1 MDWLTFLSK
10 LAEHLAWPI
19 TTLVVVLS
27 FKDTIQKKI
36 KDLVFAKAGSIEAEF
51 EKGLTKVGSD
61 LEKQEPFLAPRTA
74 ILNAYEELEEA
85 TKSVNLNTEEA
96 LKDAISQLE
105 KLRNLIVN
113 TNVDTEPS
121 SETALTYVSLARQAR
136 AGVESLTKREKQ
148 IMELIVNGQEK
159 RQIADDLGISIKTV
173 EVHRAN
179 IMKKANVNTVPEL
192 VAWYQ
197 KTQ

>member
-121 SETALTYVSLARQAR
+121 SETALKYVSLARQAR

-179 IMKKANVNTVPEL
+179 IMEKANVNTVPEL

>member
-36 KDLVFAKAGSIEAEF
+36 KDLIFAKAGSIEAEF
-51 EKGLTKVGSD
+51 EKGLTKVGND

-96 LKDAISQLE
+96 LKDAISQLG
-105 KLRNLIVN
+105 KLRNLVVN
-113 TNVDTEPS
+113 TNVDTQPS
-121 SETALTYVSLARQAR
+121 SETALKYVALARQAR
-136 AGVESLTKREKQ
+136 AGLESLTKREKQ
-148 IMELIVNGQEK
+148 IMELIVNGKEK
-159 RQIADDLGISIKTV
+159 RKIADDLGITIKTV
-173 EVHRAN
+173 EAHRAN
-179 IMKKANVNTVPEL
+179 IMEKANVNTVADL
-192 VAWYQ
+192 VVWYH
-197 KTQ
+197 KTK